1 MAILFT
7 FHHVYWPPLHKQ
19 IVLGTATVLYSLH
32 YIFQQLVDLTWAA
45 NEVVSTKSKDSTIGL
60 NFVHVNMGM
69 IPFLGGKYASLQGC
83 SQGPR

>member
-45 NEVVSTKSKDSTIGL
+45 NEVVSTKSKELVDLTQQSVSIL
-60 NFVHVNMGM
+60 FM
-69 IPFLGGKYASLQGC
+69 
-83 SQGPR
+83 